1 MTAAGHWQQNDR
13 RVPSGTVFTDR
24 GDFVSK
30 MQAAG
35 FTIAKEA
42 APADPG
48 EKYTP
53 VALKAARGDL
63 QPSFGPKAWAGDPRE
78 DPGSILTLWI
88 ESLLETV
95 EPLVVDR
102 AKLKQNAAS
111 TRTLTQEEHWGGD
124 PQSLM
129 GV

>member
-35 FTIAKEA
+35 CTIAREA

-53 VALKAARGDL
+53 VLM
-63 QPSFGPKAWAGDPRE
+63 S
-78 DPGSILTLWI
+78 
-88 ESLLETV
+88 
-95 EPLVVDR
+95 
-102 AKLKQNAAS
+102 
-111 TRTLTQEEHWGGD
+111 LTQPQD
-124 PQSLM
+124 PWRVLIEAKEDIHLKPGLAIRQRRSACHSL
-129 GV
+129 VKRVEAEPIL